1 MVNAQANSEV
11 EVLGNLNF
19 TLTAYNT
26 ISILPK
32 TKKLTRKYEGD
43 RGNKVYEITNPV
55 TGNVHVVVSDRKLAV
70 DDGTYSGGVKINS
83 TPDGIMDYF
92 EPDVLVARDFFP
104 FGSILPGRSF
114 NSSSYRLGFNGM
126 EKDDEITGVT
136 GSHYT
141 AEFWEYDSR
150 TGRRWNVDP
159 MVYPWQ
165 SSYAAFNNNPIV
177 FSDPLGL
184 FGSRKEA
191 REYKQENNV
200 KGRIQKGEDGVFAI
214 NNRVDGISTFNDE
227 EFGLQTAALIRPER
241 GNVDNTPQR
250 KAEIKEQIED
260 YVSTLKFIEDVERG
274 GGKVEFTH
282 DRFKALSS
290 MFQFALPT
298 AKVSLSSLKNVN
310 NVATPI
316 TKNSVIEGFN
326 ISNHAFRKSGLGRG
340 ATEELISTVIKGAQS
355 SGNVIVEVGTGQ
367 FQGNIIKVFNHN
379 GVKVAV
385 DETRSLIMSIRP
397 EKGFKLN

>member
-1 MVNAQANSEV
+1 M
-11 EVLGNLNF
+11 
-19 TLTAYNT
+19 
-26 ISILPK
+26 
-32 TKKLTRKYEGD
+32 
-43 RGNKVYEITNPV
+43 
-55 TGNVHVVVSDRKLAV
+55 
-70 DDGTYSGGVKINS
+70 
-83 TPDGIMDYF
+83 
-92 EPDVLVARDFFP
+92 
-104 FGSILPGRSF
+104 
-114 NSSSYRLGFNGM
+114 
-126 EKDDEITGVT
+126 
-136 GSHYT
+136 
-141 AEFWEYDSR
+141 
-150 TGRRWNVDP
+150 
-159 MVYPWQ
+159 
-165 SSYAAFNNNPIV
+165 
-177 FSDPLGL
+177 
-184 FGSRKEA
+184 
-191 REYKQENNV
+191 
-200 KGRIQKGEDGVFAI
+200 
-214 NNRVDGISTFNDE
+214 
-227 EFGLQTAALIRPER
+227 QTAALIRPER